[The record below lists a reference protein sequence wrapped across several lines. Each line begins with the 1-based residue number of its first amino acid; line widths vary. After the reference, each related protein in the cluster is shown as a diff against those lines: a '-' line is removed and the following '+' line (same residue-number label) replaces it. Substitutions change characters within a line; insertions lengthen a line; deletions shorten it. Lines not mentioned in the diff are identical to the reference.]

1 MDKLSVNKATLALAM
16 VAVLFTFAG
25 FSGAILTSAQI
36 SSSSSQATSTSRN
49 AMTTGNTITAADNN
63 TAASGN
69 NTMVSSMQKICS
81 ISENNGTGAAAAAG
95 MSNNTTSGNNTT
107 ITGVND
113 GGDNST
119 MSTSTTTATNVSDGT
134 MQGRPDPTNIT
145 TSTAG
150 NNTTSPS
157 GGNLTAIGK
166 SIGQARIQLLE
177 GCNAINNGDNKS
189 ALMHFNLVARSL
201 DNIEGN
207 LTSTII
213 DTSEENTTTS
223 VPPTGGTSASS
234 VGNKTILSHPA
245 RSKVAKYSMGIY

>member
-1 MDKLSVNKATLALAM
+1 
-16 VAVLFTFAG
+16 
-25 FSGAILTSAQI
+25 
-36 SSSSSQATSTSRN
+36 
-49 AMTTGNTITAADNN
+49 
-63 TAASGN
+63 
-69 NTMVSSMQKICS
+69 
-81 ISENNGTGAAAAAG
+81 
-95 MSNNTTSGNNTT
+95 
-107 ITGVND
+107 
-113 GGDNST
+113 
-119 MSTSTTTATNVSDGT
+119 

-177 GCNAINNGDNKS
+177 GCNAINNGDSKS

-207 LTSTII
+207 LTLTII

-234 VGNKTILSHPA
+234 VGNRTNT
-245 RSKVAKYSMGIY
+245 